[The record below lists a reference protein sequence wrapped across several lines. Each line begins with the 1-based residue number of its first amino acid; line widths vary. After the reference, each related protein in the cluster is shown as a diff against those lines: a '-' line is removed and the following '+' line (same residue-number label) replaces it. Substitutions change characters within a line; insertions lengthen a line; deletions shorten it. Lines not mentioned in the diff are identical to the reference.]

1 MTIRDYSNFLAE
13 FPTLAERW
21 NELESLGLSQRT
33 KNWIENA
40 LTNAVG
46 KDSNSESEYDAELER
61 AVRNELRNIKK
72 IVHLAW
78 PNFDPDMPGYIV
90 MWANEKGREKGR
102 KGRISLKS
110 GRAFRKMFPCL
121 TDAEIERLVDEFR
134 NRFAVRTL
142 TVHQTQERQMFRD
155 VFSGNM
161 AEFENPYTTSSRKF
175 LGNSCMRYSFEE
187 IDAHPAEAYASG
199 DFTLFFARD
208 ERGKI
213 AGRCVVYTE
222 PEKWQAAPIYGVSE
236 QAISKIE
243 QAILNA
249 NSDVQFECYKS
260 DWDGARMLFIE
271 NNCGAAILPYI
282 DTDIR
287 KLTKTDDGFLV
298 FDTGGEYHA
307 DTISGLVYPSRLRCF
322 HCGDSVSDAYAVT
335 HHGDRWCEDCFHEN
349 HFHCDCCNEYEPV
362 EQMNTVFSES
372 QHIHAN
378 ENYYCDHCANCSATE
393 VLHIRGRTVLWA
405 EDEVITTAD
414 GDNVSPRLAA
424 EEYFV
429 SDWDG
434 EYYHIDDTAEV
445 GDGSYVSVTEIQIAI
460 NNGEKWVQDSWSV
473 WNLEEQEENNERET
487 ETEGQASA

>member
-33 KNWIENA
+33 KNWVENA

-175 LGNSCMRYSFEE
+175 LGNSCMRHSFEE

-213 AGRCVVYTE
+213 AGRCVVYTA

-243 QAILNA
+243 QAILAA

-307 DTISGLVYPSRLRCF
+307 DTISGLVYPSRLRCC
-322 HCGDSVSDAYAVT
+322 HCDDSVSDAYAVI
-335 HHGDRWCEDCFHEN
+335 HHGDRWCEDCFNEN
-349 HFHCDCCNEYEPV
+349 FFHCDSCNEYEPV
-362 EQMNTVFSES
+362 EQMNSVMCQS
-372 QHIHAN
+372 HHHYVN
-378 ENYYCDHCANCSATE
+378 ENYYCDHCATHNAVET
-393 VLHIRGRTVLWA
+393 LDTHGRTVLWA

-414 GDNVSPRLAA
+414 GENVSPRLAA

-434 EYYHIDDTAEV
+434 EYYHIDDIAEV
-445 GDGSYVSVTEIQIAI
+445 GDGSCVSVTEIQIAI
-460 NNGEKWVQDSWSV
+460 NNGENWVQDSWSV